1 MALDMSN
8 ATYARSVTG
17 MNALKNDLQNDI
29 QKIANNLKPSG
40 SSFNNLKSTIKAN
53 WVGEDCDAYLAHLE
67 KKLNNMSNDVIAYK
81 KIIDTALTSEM
92 NNFSKFQSSNASDMT
107 GI

>member
-1 MALDMSN
+1 MALDMGS

-17 MNALKNDLQNDI
+17 LNALKNDLQNDI
-29 QKIANNLKPSG
+29 QKIANNLRPSA

-67 KKLNNMSNDVIAYK
+67 KKINNMSNDIIAYK
-81 KIIDTALTSEM
+81 KIIDTALTGDI
-92 NNFSKFQSSNASDMT
+92 NDFKKFQSSNASNMNS
-107 GI
+107 I